1 MTIPIEH
8 ITGLILAGGRGSRM
22 GGVDKGL
29 QNHRGLPLAMH
40 ALLRL
45 QPQVGEL
52 MINAN
57 RNLGAYESFGVPV
70 WPDVL
75 ADFAGPLAGFMAG
88 MEHAFTPWLVSVPC
102 DSPDFPD
109 DLVARLAQ
117 AASDADAQIA
127 MPVTVED
134 GERRTQPVFCLM
146 QTQLLESLVAYT
158 QGGGRKIDAW
168 TAQHR
173 VIEVPFDDPRAFFN
187 ANTLAE
193 LQQLQR

>member
-1 MTIPIEH
+1 
-8 ITGLILAGGRGSRM
+8 
-22 GGVDKGL
+22 
-29 QNHRGLPLAMH
+29 
-40 ALLRL
+40 
-45 QPQVGEL
+45 
-52 MINAN
+52 
-57 RNLGAYESFGVPV
+57 
-70 WPDVL
+70 
-75 ADFAGPLAGFMAG
+75 MAG
-88 MEHAFTPWLVSVPC
+88 MEHATTPWLISVPC
-102 DSPDFPD
+102 DSPGFPD

-127 MPVTVED
+127 MPVTLEE

-173 VIEVPFDDPRAFFN
+173 VVEVPFDDARAFFN

-193 LQQLQR
+193 LQQLQ